1 MTGKEKP
8 VVLLGRDAIL
18 KADDLPAEDVLVPE
32 WGGTVRVRGLT
43 GTGRDEYWASLTVE
57 RDGQQVVD
65 SANATAKLVARCA
78 VGEDGE
84 PLFTQRDVSALGER
98 SGAALNRVFEVAT
111 RLSGI
116 SDSDMAEAGKGSL
129 NTPSE
134 GSTSS

>member
-43 GTGRDEYWASLTVE
+43 GTGRDEYWASLTVQ
-57 RDGQQVVD
+57 RGNTQVID
-65 SANATAKLVARCA
+65 SANATAKLVARCV

-84 PLFTQRDVSALGER
+84 PLFTQRDVSELGER

-116 SDSDMAEAGKGSL
+116 SDTDMAEAGKGSGS
-129 NTPSE
+129 TQSD

>member
-1 MTGKEKP
+1 MTGKGRP

-18 KADDLPAEDVLVPE
+18 KADDLPTEDVDVPE

-43 GTGRDEYWASLTVE
+43 GTGRDEYWASMTVQ
-57 RDGQQVVD
+57 RGSQQVID
-65 SANATAKLVARCA
+65 SANATAKLVARCV

-84 PLFTQRDVSALGER
+84 PLFTQQDVSALGQR
-98 SGAALNRVFEVAT
+98 SGSALNRVFEVAT

-116 SDSDMAEAGKGSL
+116 SEADMAEAGKDSPT
-129 NTPSE
+129 TPNG